1 MNIDISGA
9 TMMSEVEVILFF
21 RSFGSIEITEVY
33 LQSKGTYIIFIGMAC
48 NTVVWASIV
57 NS

>member
-1 MNIDISGA
+1 
-9 TMMSEVEVILFF
+9 MMSEVEVILFF